1 MWGVRAELSLLFLF
15 RWRRRA
21 PKNFNCTSDIWRY
34 NDFPVLKPGWGFCVI
49 PLNLESLL
57 LWQEFKAPFP
67 LVQKN
72 WPIFNS
78 ISCRITKQTWSGH
91 VSDFD
96 LTISGHRRKSFSK
109 RTWYNSPSRFVPS
122 SVVKAKSCF
131 RFWILW
137 LFVTWAPVFFS
148 CAYWSAS
155 FFVFYL

>member
-1 MWGVRAELSLLFLF
+1 MSGVRAELSLLFLF
-15 RWRRRA
+15 RWRLRA
-21 PKNFNCTSDIWRY
+21 HKNFNCANIWRY

-78 ISCRITKQTWSGH
+78 ISCWITKQSWSGH

-96 LTISGHRRKSFSK
+96 LTISGHHQARLARE
-109 RTWYNSPSRFVPS
+109 RDTTIPSRFVPS

-137 LFVTWAPVFFS
+137 LFITCAPFFLLS
-148 CAYWSAS
+148 VPIRLLLCFLS
-155 FFVFYL
+155 